1 MGWFDSLFGESTG
14 ADPLAKLDPKLRDY
28 LRRESPVKYA
38 TEEEQQ
44 HKQNQ
49 PEQIPEPQE
58 QNAPPAEKPL
68 VPPQSLFPD
77 GRYAHLWKT
86 YRPLAEIEAE
96 TKTDHEK
103 LMDVLDAYKGRK
115 AQIGRAALENCAD
128 EQMDWAACMKGGE
141 WTDRM
146 TMCRKQVQ
154 RFERCYMT
162 QSRLLKALGYLSNY
176 ERPPE
181 VDEDIQMR
189 ADDIFQRMIRQEEE
203 VARAK
208 AEGRPVPV
216 FAPLVPKAPAPVAAQ
231 DKVETI
237 GAVSVTQAPSAQ
249 TVREWQLRLDKL
261 PEEDRAAELEAL
273 KADWKAKAEVATQ
286 VQGLWKEQAEAREA
300 RKAEGKE
307 TIADKVKGV
316 FGR

>member
-1 MGWFDSLFGESTG
+1 MGWFDSWFGGESTG

-28 LRRESPVKYA
+28 LRRESPIKYT
-38 TEEEQQ
+38 TEEEQHQ
-44 HKQNQ
+44 TQNP
-49 PEQIPEPQE
+49 PEQAEKQPHQDPATD
-58 QNAPPAEKPL
+58 NKPLAPPK
-68 VPPQSLFPD
+68 SFFPD

-162 QSRLLKALGYLSNY
+162 QSVCSLFL
-176 ERPPE
+176 
-181 VDEDIQMR
+181 
-189 ADDIFQRMIRQEEE
+189 DD
-203 VARAK
+203 
-208 AEGRPVPV
+208 G
-216 FAPLVPKAPAPVAAQ
+216 
-231 DKVETI
+231 
-237 GAVSVTQAPSAQ
+237 GGGG
-249 TVREWQLRLDKL
+249 WGG
-261 PEEDRAAELEAL
+261 
-273 KADWKAKAEVATQ
+273 ADW
-286 VQGLWKEQAEAREA
+286 GL
-300 RKAEGKE
+300 
-307 TIADKVKGV
+307 
-316 FGR
+316 